1 MPGCK
6 RLTAPSDVVYLYD
19 GGLKGFY
26 TCVHEAVYSHKMPM
40 DIWPPDRAQP
50 SLLTQQWVE
59 TDAEAAERVRCAVR
73 KKLSPAAQELV
84 ETVFL
89 SCMAEKEMPM
99 LRYLLLAFEEGN
111 HVIRRRQNPD
121 VAALLEAQRH
131 LGGEAHLLKG
141 FIRFEDFDG
150 KLIATIR
157 PKNFVLPF
165 LAEHFA
171 QRLSQ
176 ETFMIYDRTHRA
188 ALIHVDGQVQIVP
201 MEEMPQLER
210 DETELLYQALWKQF
224 YNTIAIESRTN
235 LKNRMTHVPKR
246 YWAEMTEMRELL

>member
-1 MPGCK
+1 MPGRK

-26 TCVHEAVYSHKMPM
+26 TCVHEAVYSRQMPL
-40 DIWPPDRAQP
+40 DIWPPQRAQP
-50 SLLTQQWVE
+50 SLLSQRWVQ
-59 TDAEAAERVRCAVR
+59 TDAEAAGRVRHAVR

-89 SCMAEKEMPM
+89 SCMPEKEMPL

-121 VAALLEAQRH
+121 VAALLAAQRH

-150 KLIATIR
+150 KLVATIR

-171 QRLSQ
+171 QRLSE
-176 ETFMIYDRTHRA
+176 ETFLIYDKTHRA
-188 ALIHVDGQVQIVP
+188 ALIHQNGQVQIVP
-201 MEEMPQLER
+201 MEALPALEAS
-210 DETELLYQALWKQF
+210 ETELLYQALWKQF
-224 YNTIAIESRTN
+224 YNTIAIEARTN

-246 YWAEMTEMRELL
+246 YWSEMTEMRALL